1 MCAANKELIVEGNRR
16 TRECK
21 KEEKDRRSTG
31 CQSSAQR
38 LLSWQRRH
46 SQGQHA
52 IIRHEDDLLSSRRSS
67 V

>member
-16 TRECK
+16 PERNK
-21 KEEKDRRSTG
+21 KKAIKEKDRRSTG

-46 SQGQHA
+46 SQSQHA
-52 IIRHEDDLLSSRRSS
+52 II
-67 V
+67 